1 MKVVKH
7 IMMAIVLASVL
18 SCAACS
24 GEEGLRKGVVNG
36 LDTGTAYAIK
46 TPITYIVDK
55 ILGK

>member
-1 MKVVKH
+1 MKTVKQ
-7 IMMAIVLASVL
+7 IVMALVAAALL
-18 SCAACS
+18 TCAACS

-46 TPITYIVDK
+46 TPIVYIVDK